1 MPEILPVDIKDLK
14 RKKIMKDTV
23 FSPLLKEK
31 MAAALERQEQVILFQ
46 NRRGFA
52 PVIECKQ
59 CGWVPHCVNC
69 DVSLTYHK
77 FQNELVCHYCG
88 YRVALPR
95 HCPECHGEELKIM
108 GFGTEK
114 VEEEVASLFPDA
126 RVARLDFDSA
136 RTRAAYEQIIRD
148 FETGKT
154 QVLIGT
160 QMLSKGLDFG
170 HVSVVGILNADSL
183 MNVPDFRAYE
193 RAFQLMTQVGG
204 RAGRRGK
211 RGCVVLQTSQIDHPL
226 IRLVQQFDYVS
237 MARWQLSERSQ
248 FRYPPYFRL
257 IVIVLRSRNEA
268 VLQEM
273 ARLYA
278 EKLRRQVG
286 DRLLGPVTPPVTRVQ
301 TFYIRQLVLK
311 VESSVAIAPVRQL
324 LDAVCQ
330 EMQQQPSF
338 RQLLIHYDVDPN

>member
-1 MPEILPVDIKDLK
+1 
-14 RKKIMKDTV
+14 
-23 FSPLLKEK
+23 
-31 MAAALERQEQVILFQ
+31 
-46 NRRGFA
+46 
-52 PVIECKQ
+52 
-59 CGWVPHCVNC
+59 
-69 DVSLTYHK
+69 
-77 FQNELVCHYCG
+77 
-88 YRVALPR
+88 
-95 HCPECHGEELKIM
+95 M

-211 RGCVVLQTSQIDHPL
+211 RGCVVLQSSQIDHPL

-237 MARWQLSERSQ
+237 MARWQLSERSM